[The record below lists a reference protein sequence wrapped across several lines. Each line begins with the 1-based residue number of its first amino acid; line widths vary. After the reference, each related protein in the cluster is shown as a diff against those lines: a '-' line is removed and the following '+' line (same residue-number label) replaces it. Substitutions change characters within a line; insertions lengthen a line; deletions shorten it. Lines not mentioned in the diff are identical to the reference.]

1 MTLFSAYS
9 PVKSGG
15 SRRRAAAAAMCAG
28 ALALIAGCSAGSTS
42 STGPGGSTPPSQ
54 PAQPTGSAVQET
66 PQKAISL
73 AAEESRR
80 VNTMAANFSEQ
91 VGNPVIATTSAT
103 AQLQL
108 RPVLLANESL
118 HTSANGQKVAVDE
131 IVTAK
136 AVYIKESTSQ
146 SSKPWVEVPFSELGG
161 SLGSSISALLQDAQN
176 ANPAQQ
182 TEVLTA
188 SKNVHVVGTQV
199 VNGVETTHYSGTVS
213 ASTALSKLPA
223 NVRKGLAPLLK
234 LITGDIRFDVWI
246 DAQHVTRKLIERETV
261 EGEPAT
267 VTLNVTAV
275 NQPVQIAPPPASE
288 VTLLPAS
295 QLGSL

>member
-15 SRRRAAAAAMCAG
+15 SRRRAAAAALCAG
-28 ALALIAGCSAGSTS
+28 ALALVAGCSTGSTS
-42 STGPGGSTPPSQ
+42 STGPSNNSS
-54 PAQPTGSAVQET
+54 QPTGSAVHQT
-66 PQKAISL
+66 PQKALSL
-73 AAEESRR
+73 AAQESRQI
-80 VNTMAANFSEQ
+80 NTMAANLSEQ

-103 AQLQL
+103 TQLQL

-118 HTSANGQKVAVDE
+118 HTSANGQNASVDE
-131 IVTAK
+131 IVSAK
-136 AVYIKESTSQ
+136 AVYIKESSSQ
-146 SSKPWVEVPFSELGG
+146 SGRPWVEVPFSELGG
-161 SLGSSISALLQDAQN
+161 SLGSSISTLLQDAQN

-188 SKNVHVVGTQV
+188 SKNVHVVGTQT

-213 ASTALSKLPA
+213 AATALSKLPA

-246 DAQHVTRKLIERETV
+246 DAQHVTRKLIERENV

-275 NQPVQIAPPPASE
+275 NQPVQITPPPASE
-288 VTLLPAS
+288 VRLLPAS

>member
-15 SRRRAAAAAMCAG
+15 SRRRAAGAALCAG
-28 ALALIAGCSAGSTS
+28 ALALIAGCSTGSAGST
-42 STGPGGSTPPSQ
+42 GSTPPS
-54 PAQPTGSAVQET
+54 QPTGSAVQET

-103 AQLQL
+103 TQLQL

-118 HTSANGQKVAVDE
+118 HTSANGQNVSVDE
-131 IVTAK
+131 IVSAK
-136 AVYIKESTSQ
+136 AVYIKESSSQ
-146 SSKPWVEVPFSELGG
+146 SSKPWVEVPFSELRG
-161 SLGSSISALLQDAQN
+161 SLGSTISTLLQDAQN
-176 ANPAQQ
+176 GNPAQQ

-188 SKNVHVVGTQV
+188 SKNVHVAGTQV
-199 VNGVETTHYSGTVS
+199 INGVETTHYSGTVS
-213 ASTALSKLPA
+213 ASTALSRLPA

-246 DAQHVTRKLIERETV
+246 DAQHVTRKLVERETV
-261 EGEPAT
+261 DGEPAR

-275 NQPVQIAPPPASE
+275 NQPVQITPPPASE

-295 QLGSL
+295 QLGNL

>member
-15 SRRRAAAAAMCAG
+15 SRRRAAAAALCAG
-28 ALALIAGCSAGSTS
+28 ALALIAGCSTGSTS
-42 STGPGGSTPPSQ
+42 STGPGNNSS
-54 PAQPTGSAVQET
+54 QPTGSAVQET

-73 AAEESRR
+73 AAEESRQI
-80 VNTMAANFSEQ
+80 NTMAANFSER
-91 VGNPVIATTSAT
+91 VGNPVVATTSAT
-103 AQLQL
+103 TQLQL

-118 HTSANGQKVAVDE
+118 HSSANGQNVSVDE
-131 IVTAK
+131 IVSAK
-136 AVYIKESTSQ
+136 AVYIKESSSQ
-146 SSKPWVEVPFSELGG
+146 SSRPWVEVPFSELGG
-161 SLGSSISALLQDAQN
+161 SLGSSISTLLQDAQN
-176 ANPAQQ
+176 GNPAQQ

-199 VNGVETTHYSGTVS
+199 VNGVKTTHYSGTVS
-213 ASTALSKLPA
+213 AATALSKLPA

-267 VTLNVTAV
+267 VTLNVTSV
-275 NQPVQIAPPPASE
+275 NQPVRITPPPANE
-288 VTLLPAS
+288 VRILPAS
-295 QLGSL
+295 QLGNL

>member
-9 PVKSGG
+9 PIKSG
-15 SRRRAAAAAMCAG
+15 SRRRAAAAVLCAG
-28 ALALIAGCSAGSTS
+28 ALALIAGCSTGSTS
-42 STGPGGSTPPSQ
+42 STGPGSSTPPSQ

-73 AAEESRR
+73 AAEESRQI
-80 VNTMAANFSEQ
+80 NTMAASFSEQ
-91 VGNPVIATTSAT
+91 VGNPVVATTSAT
-103 AQLQL
+103 TQLQL

-118 HTSANGQKVAVDE
+118 HTSANGQNVTVDE
-131 IVTAK
+131 IVSAK
-136 AVYIKESTSQ
+136 AVYIKESSSQ

-161 SLGSSISALLQDAQN
+161 SLGSSISTLLQDAQN
-176 ANPAQQ
+176 GNPAQQ

-213 ASTALSKLPA
+213 ASTALSRLPA

-267 VTLNVTAV
+267 VTVNVIAV
-275 NQPVQIAPPPASE
+275 NQPVRITPPPASE
-288 VTLLPAS
+288 VRILPAS
-295 QLGSL
+295 QLGNL